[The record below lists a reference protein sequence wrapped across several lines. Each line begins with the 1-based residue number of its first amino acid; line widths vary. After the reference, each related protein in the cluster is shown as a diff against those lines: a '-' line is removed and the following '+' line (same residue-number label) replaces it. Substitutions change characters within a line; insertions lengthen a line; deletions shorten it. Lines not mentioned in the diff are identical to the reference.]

1 MSSDPIF
8 DAVSNDIDLVLRKWI
23 DEQHRLRPDVPREL
37 LCVDVG
43 KALIL
48 LGGTYVG
55 NAIDLDAEQGLAPA
69 LACFREYQRLARS
82 RGITSVED

>member
-1 MSSDPIF
+1 MSNDPIF
-8 DAVSNDIDLVLRKWI
+8 DAVSNDFDLVLRNWI
-23 DEQHRLRPDVPREL
+23 DEQHRLRPSMAREL
-37 LCVDVG
+37 LCVDAG

-55 NAIDLDAEQGLAPA
+55 KAMGLDADAGLAPA

-82 RGITSVED
+82 LGHTRMED